1 MKDLVSIKR
10 DVLLQTMLSKQAALN
25 VVMDMGYFF
34 DMHIIFEILMKDWLQ
49 KYFFSNHEPPTI
61 LYRTP

>member
-34 DMHIIFEILMKDWLQ
+34 DMHIIFEILMKD
-49 KYFFSNHEPPTI
+49 
-61 LYRTP
+61 